1 MFLYSF
7 ERTSSMFHDLIIVLD
22 TNVVSDIF
30 EASPDYY
37 NFIVQCLEAK
47 KDSIYITDTIFH
59 ELSPLKNKSY
69 TPPSFEN
76 QKLSFLQQLDTNYK
90 KELVAIDRLK
100 KYERN
105 LSNKDN
111 LYEIECK
118 LQKERD
124 EIKELL
130 DKVEF
135 SALVEP
141 SLSSVTNTNFV
152 KEFIVDLVSNKRISP
167 PLHRSVMQKV
177 SYDVEK
183 SSKEKPFPD
192 KNKKGISKF
201 NDYFIIEELKNLSKE
216 LNKGIL
222 FVTSDVKGNFQE
234 EKMTD
239 LFKKETSQELVV
251 YSVNEF
257 YSLVAVENNISQENI
272 TELFLADEKYEFLEE
287 LTYKSELDTLIE
299 NYLLGDIEGEDE
311 ELEWYNVDLLYI
323 EIDFGLTTDEYAT
336 YNITAQIEAEKVF
349 YDYWGRD
356 DDTKAVVTS
365 PANYKTYN
373 GEVVISIIRNFE
385 VKKQRVE
392 TRDLKIDIIDTSNLE
407 TEINTWGEIED
418 AMYD

>member
-1 MFLYSF
+1 MVLYSF

-59 ELSPLKNKSY
+59 ELSPLKNKPY

>member
-1 MFLYSF
+1 MFDN
-7 ERTSSMFHDLIIVLD
+7 RIIVLD

-59 ELSPLKNKSY
+59 ELSPLKNKPY

-90 KELVAIDRLK
+90 KELMAIDRLK
-100 KYERN
+100 NYERS

-111 LYEIECK
+111 LYEIENK
-118 LQKERD
+118 LQKGRD

-135 SALVEP
+135 SALVGP

-152 KEFIVDLVSNKRISP
+152 KEFIVDLVSNERIST
-167 PLHRSVMQKV
+167 PLHRSVMEKV

-183 SSKEKPFPD
+183 SSKESPFPD
-192 KNKKGISKF
+192 KSKKGISKF
-201 NDYFIIEELKNLSKE
+201 NDYFIIEELKSLSKE
-216 LNKGIL
+216 MNKGIL

-234 EKMTD
+234 EKMIAH
-239 LFKKETSQELVV
+239 FKKETSQELVV
-251 YSVNEF
+251 CSVNEF

-272 TELFLADEKYEFLEE
+272 TELFLADEKYQFLEE
-287 LTYKSELDTLIE
+287 LTRKSEFDTLIE
-299 NYLLGDIEGEDE
+299 NYLLDDIEGEDE

-323 EIDFGLTTDEYAT
+323 EIDFDLTTDEYAT
-336 YNITAQIEAEKVF
+336 YNITAQIEAEKIF

-356 DDTKAVVTS
+356 DDTKEVVTS

-373 GEVVISIIRNFE
+373 GEVVISVVRNFE
-385 VKKQRVE
+385 VENQRVK
-392 TRDLKIDIIDTSNLE
+392 TSDFKTDILDTSNLE

>member
-1 MFLYSF
+1 MFSYIF

-59 ELSPLKNKSY
+59 ELSPLKNKPY

-90 KELVAIDRLK
+90 KELMAIYRLK

-111 LYEIECK
+111 LYEIEYK

-135 SALVEP
+135 SALVGP

-167 PLHRSVMQKV
+167 PLHRSVMEKV
-177 SYDVEK
+177 SYEVEK
-183 SSKEKPFPD
+183 SSKENPFPD

-287 LTYKSELDTLIE
+287 LTHKSELDTLIE
-299 NYLLGDIEGEDE
+299 NYLLDDIEGEDE

-336 YNITAQIEAEKVF
+336 YNITAQIA
-349 YDYWGRD
+349 DR
-356 DDTKAVVTS
+356 S
-365 PANYKTYN
+365 
-373 GEVVISIIRNFE
+373 
-385 VKKQRVE
+385 
-392 TRDLKIDIIDTSNLE
+392 
-407 TEINTWGEIED
+407 
-418 AMYD
+418 

>member
-1 MFLYSF
+1 MS
-7 ERTSSMFHDLIIVLD
+7 
-22 TNVVSDIF
+22 
-30 EASPDYY
+30 
-37 NFIVQCLEAK
+37 
-47 KDSIYITDTIFH
+47 
-59 ELSPLKNKSY
+59 
-69 TPPSFEN
+69 
-76 QKLSFLQQLDTNYK
+76 
-90 KELVAIDRLK
+90 
-100 KYERN
+100 
-105 LSNKDN
+105 
-111 LYEIECK
+111 CK
-118 LQKERD
+118 
-124 EIKELL
+124 
-130 DKVEF
+130 
-135 SALVEP
+135 
-141 SLSSVTNTNFV
+141 
-152 KEFIVDLVSNKRISP
+152 
-167 PLHRSVMQKV
+167 KV